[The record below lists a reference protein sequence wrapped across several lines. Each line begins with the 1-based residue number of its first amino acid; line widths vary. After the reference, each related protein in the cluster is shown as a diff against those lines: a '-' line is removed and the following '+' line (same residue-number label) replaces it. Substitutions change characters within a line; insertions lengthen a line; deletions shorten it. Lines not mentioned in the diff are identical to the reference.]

1 MKIGIL
7 THQYIDNYGAFLQAY
22 ALREAMAK
30 AFPDDQVEIINCIN
44 VKHFVINV
52 GGWFRFYKD
61 REGIKEWLRKIRI
74 PGIFSK
80 ARKKYMTL
88 SKACFSAKQINKMG
102 YDYIIVGSDEVW
114 NFKDGKGDAKV
125 KFGHGLTCKNLV
137 AYAPSVGKSSANDVI
152 PSYVEEGIKRF
163 KAISARDDL
172 TADLVEHITGNYPTR
187 VLDPTFLSKFP
198 KAKLKVAKK
207 PYILFYY
214 CEHLPKRVKKQIF
227 SYA

>member
-1 MKIGIL
+1 M
-7 THQYIDNYGAFLQAY
+7 Q
-22 ALREAMAK
+22 
-30 AFPDDQVEIINCIN
+30 
-44 VKHFVINV
+44 
-52 GGWFRFYKD
+52 
-61 REGIKEWLRKIRI
+61 
-74 PGIFSK
+74 
-80 ARKKYMTL
+80 
-88 SKACFSAKQINKMG
+88 
-102 YDYIIVGSDEVW
+102 
-114 NFKDGKGDAKV
+114 
-125 KFGHGLTCKNLV
+125 NLV

-214 CEHLPKRVKKQIF
+214 CEHLPKKLKIKF
-227 SYA
+227 SAMQRTWVCNIWSWRM

>member
-30 AFPDDQVEIINCIN
+30 AFPEDQVEIINCIN

-88 SKACFSAKQINKMG
+88 SKVCFSAKQINKMG

-214 CEHLPKRVKKQIF
+214 C
-227 SYA
+227 